1 MFILLQRVSGRW
13 TTRCLLMEAQLL
25 LQHWRWVTSSMRD
38 SSKITLKRYI
48 QLKGCLTAS
57 LFCVFSNEQI
67 LSFQVSEVAWK
78 AVPDFSL
85 CNFRD
90 VLSSRQYIE
99 RDIVIPAH
107 PRYTRI
113 YGVTNSIAFQA
124 LPIVLLMSIANKLK
138 SSSCHFALYL
148 T

>member
-1 MFILLQRVSGRW
+1 MLNGIPFL
-13 TTRCLLMEAQLL
+13 
-25 LQHWRWVTSSMRD
+25 
-38 SSKITLKRYI
+38 
-48 QLKGCLTAS
+48 
-57 LFCVFSNEQI
+57 FSNSQI

-85 CNFRD
+85 CNFHD

-107 PRYTRI
+107 PRYSRM

-124 LPIVLLMSIANKLK
+124 LPTVLLISIANKIK
-138 SSSCHFALYL
+138 FSYCHFALYL
-148 T
+148 FPIERGKTTKLCLF

>member
-1 MFILLQRVSGRW
+1 
-13 TTRCLLMEAQLL
+13 
-25 LQHWRWVTSSMRD
+25 MRD
-38 SSKITLKRYI
+38 SSKISLKRYI

-57 LFCVFSNEQI
+57 LFCVVFSNEQI

-113 YGVTNSIAFQA
+113 YGVINSIAFQA
-124 LPIVLLMSIANKLK
+124 LPTVLLMSIANKIK
-138 SSSCHFALYL
+138 FSYCHFALYL
-148 T
+148 LPIERGKTTKLCLF

>member
-1 MFILLQRVSGRW
+1 MQQV
-13 TTRCLLMEAQLL
+13 LL
-25 LQHWRWVTSSMRD
+25 LLRCTSSSMRD
-38 SSKITLKRYI
+38 SSKIKKIHTT
-48 QLKGCLTAS
+48 KGMLNGIPF
-57 LFCVFSNEQI
+57 LFSNSQI

-78 AVPDFSL
+78 AVTDFSL
-85 CNFRD
+85 CIFHD

-113 YGVTNSIAFQA
+113 YGVTNSIALQA

-138 SSSCHFALYL
+138 FSSCHFALYL